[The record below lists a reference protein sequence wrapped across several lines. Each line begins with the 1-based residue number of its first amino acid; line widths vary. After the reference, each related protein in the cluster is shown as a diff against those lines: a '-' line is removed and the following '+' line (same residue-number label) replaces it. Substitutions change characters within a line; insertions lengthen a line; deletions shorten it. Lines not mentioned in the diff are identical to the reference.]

1 MTHRGPK
8 LAAQEQARGRMEGQC
23 PGEENSHI
31 NVTVQ
36 GAEES
41 RDWTRL
47 PDSVVHGKHVRASY
61 CHGSRA
67 AACPKVHKDTAAPN
81 LSAHTRLFGLT

>member
-41 RDWTRL
+41 RDWSQGRDYQIL
-47 PDSVVHGKHVRASY
+47 WSMESM
-61 CHGSRA
+61 SELL
-67 AACPKVHKDTAAPN
+67 TAMEVEQ
-81 LSAHTRLFGLT
+81 LLVQRYIKTQQHQI

>member
-41 RDWTRL
+41 RDW
-47 PDSVVHGKHVRASY
+47 SQG
-61 CHGSRA
+61 
-67 AACPKVHKDTAAPN
+67 
-81 LSAHTRLFGLT
+81 